1 MQSADKAGEGAL
13 LIGQGSL
20 FSRSGHE
27 GGPQRRVQGQGST
40 LCHPAPPG
48 RWDQDPGLLV
58 QQRPPP
64 RE

>member
-40 LCHPAPPG
+40 LCHRLPQG
-48 RWDQDPGLLV
+48 DGTRIQV
-58 QQRPPP
+58 F
-64 RE
+64 

>member
-1 MQSADKAGEGAL
+1 MQSGDKAGEGAL

-40 LCHPAPPG
+40 LCH
-48 RWDQDPGLLV
+48 RLLQGDGTRIQV
-58 QQRPPP
+58 F
-64 RE
+64 